1 MNDRKLE
8 VYNGTDEVIGL
19 RYEVIN
25 SGVPIGM
32 MIGVTIAMAT
42 TIGFIWGYAV
52 NNLHKKK
59 DAEFDTTKSG
69 TGNRKN
75 IKSLDN

>member
-1 MNDRKLE
+1 MKNGNLS

-25 SGVPIGM
+25 QGVPIGIV
-32 MIGVTIAMAT
+32 IGVTITMAT
-42 TIGFIWGYAV
+42 TIGFVWGYAV

-59 DAEFDTTKSG
+59 DMEFDTVKHEM
-69 TGNRKN
+69 KN

>member
-8 VYNGTDEVIGL
+8 VYNGTEEMIGL

-32 MIGVTIAMAT
+32 VIGVTIAIAT
-42 TIGFIWGYAV
+42 TIGFIYGYAV
-52 NNLHKKK
+52 SNLHKKK
-59 DAEFDTTKSG
+59 NAEFDTIKSG
-69 TGNRKN
+69 TGNRR
-75 IKSLDN
+75 

>member
-32 MIGVTIAMAT
+32 VIGVTMAMAT
-42 TIGFIWGYAV
+42 MIGFICGYTA
-52 NNLHKKK
+52 NKLNKA
-59 DAEFDTTKSG
+59 DTEFDTDTSK
-69 TGNRKN
+69 TEK
-75 IKSLDN
+75 